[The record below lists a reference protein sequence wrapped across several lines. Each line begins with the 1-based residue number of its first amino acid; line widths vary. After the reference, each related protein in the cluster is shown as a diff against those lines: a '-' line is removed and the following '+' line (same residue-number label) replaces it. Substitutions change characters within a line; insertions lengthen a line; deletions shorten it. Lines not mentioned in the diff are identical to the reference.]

1 MILSTRV
8 KDNNCLHF
16 RRQIGDKDRRAGWTR
31 VGDRALRQSRQAP
44 TTQGYLA
51 RGGTIA
57 RFGRLDGIRDKR
69 SVGIGSFCRYRY
81 SHGLAIAQP
90 PRQISRKIKSGVI
103 RLKQETSLASTSL
116 CTATSTQSSKLQG
129 TRRQVEVAVSRG
141 GVASTRRHQT
151 APQSTGQ
158 EHAIDAL
165 HPAKLISPYNQS
177 I

>member
-1 MILSTRV
+1 M

-31 VGDRALRQSRQAP
+31 VGDRALRQGRQAP
-44 TTQGYLA
+44 ITQGYLA
-51 RGGTIA
+51 RGGAIA

-90 PRQISRKIKSGVI
+90 PRQISQKIKSGVI

-141 GVASTRRHQT
+141 GCKHSSASDST
-151 APQSTGQ
+151 AKHGPGARNRCSPPGETNLTIQPINLTQ
-158 EHAIDAL
+158 ET
-165 HPAKLISPYNQS
+165 N
-177 I
+177 